1 MSESIID
8 ISPKVNVDFDA
19 LRETMH
25 QRAICVVVPTYNNV
39 GTIEQ
44 VVRDVCKYC
53 ADVIVVDDGCTDDT
67 ANVLQTIKGVDVV
80 RHAQNKGKGAAL
92 KSGFERALQ
101 RGFAY
106 AITLDADGQ
115 HLASDLPTIV
125 EANKQFPGS
134 IIVGERNLEGVDRS
148 AGSSFANK
156 FSNFWFAVQ
165 TGRVLRD
172 TQTGYRLYPL
182 RKLVGLK
189 WITSRYEAE
198 LELMVFAVWYGVN
211 IHSVPI
217 HVYYPSREERV
228 SHFRPAYDF
237 MRISVLNTVLTLVS
251 FVYGWP
257 LKLLRG
263 ALKCLRTAYALAFF
277 LIASLLIFMPWVWC
291 VLHFGKMTE
300 NKRCHLRRI
309 IYHFARMVM
318 IYHGVPGVKFTY
330 HVNSKVNFQKP
341 HLIVCNHQS
350 HLDLMSQLIF
360 TDKIVFLTN
369 DWVWNS
375 PFFGLLIRNAEYL
388 PVSSGMDEMLPKLR
402 LLVARG
408 YSIAIYPEGTRS
420 VDLQVHRFHKGA
432 LMMAH
437 TLDLDILP
445 MYLYGTGRVLRKKSH
460 HLNPG
465 QIHVEVDAPIT
476 LSQLTEIGT
485 LRQQTSWLHRHY
497 VERVAQLANY
507 KEQNA

>member
-1 MSESIID
+1 MPKSITD
-8 ISPKVNVDFDA
+8 ISPETTVDFDA
-19 LRETMH
+19 LRLTM
-25 QRAICVVVPTYNNV
+25 RRRGICVVVPTYNNEQ
-39 GTIEQ
+39 TIEQ
-44 VVRDVCKYC
+44 VVRDVCQYC
-53 ADVIVVDDGCTDDT
+53 ADVIVVDDGCTDATPAILKKIDG
-67 ANVLQTIKGVDVV
+67 IDVV
-80 RHAQNKGKGAAL
+80 RHAENKGKGTAL
-92 KSGFERALQ
+92 KSGFRRAMQ

-115 HLASDLPTIV
+115 HFASDIPSMV
-125 EANKQFPGS
+125 EDNQQYPGS
-134 IIVGERNLEGVDRS
+134 IIVGERHLEGVDRN

-156 FSNFWFAVQ
+156 FSNFWFTVQ
-165 TGRVLRD
+165 TGRALRD

-182 RKLVGLK
+182 RRLVGLR
-189 WITSRYEAE
+189 WLTSRYEAE
-198 LELMVFAVWYGVN
+198 LELMVFAAWHGVE

-217 HVYYPSREERV
+217 RVFYPSREERV

-237 MRISVLNTVLTLVS
+237 TRISVLNTVLTLAS
-251 FVYGWP
+251 LVYGWP

-277 LIASLLIFMPWVWC
+277 LIASLLVFMPWVWC
-291 VLHFGKMTE
+291 VLHIGRMTE
-300 NKRCHLRRI
+300 RKHCHLRRI
-309 IYHFARMVM
+309 IYHFARTVM
-318 IYHGVPGVKFTY
+318 IHHGIPGVKFSY
-330 HVNSKVNFQKP
+330 SVDPNVDFQKP

-360 TDKIVFLTN
+360 TDKVVFLTN

-388 PVSSGMDEMLPKLR
+388 PVSSGMDEMMPR
-402 LLVARG
+402 LKSLVARG

-437 TLDLDILP
+437 TLGLDILP

-460 HLNPG
+460 HLNLG
-465 QIHVEVDAPIT
+465 QIRVEVDAPIP

-497 VERVAQLANY
+497 VERVGQMADKIEKAL
-507 KEQNA
+507 

>member
-1 MSESIID
+1 MPKSITD
-8 ISPKVNVDFDA
+8 ISPETTVDLDA
-19 LRETMH
+19 LRLTM
-25 QRAICVVVPTYNNV
+25 RRRGICVVVPTYNNEQ
-39 GTIEQ
+39 TIEQ
-44 VVRDVCKYC
+44 VVRDVCQYC
-53 ADVIVVDDGCTDDT
+53 ADVIVVDDGCTDATPDILK
-67 ANVLQTIKGVDVV
+67 NIEGIDVV
-80 RHAQNKGKGAAL
+80 RHAENKGKGAAL
-92 KSGFERALQ
+92 QSGFRRAMQ

-115 HLASDLPTIV
+115 HFASDIPTMV
-125 EANKQFPGS
+125 EANQQYPGS
-134 IIVGERNLEGVDRS
+134 IIVGERHLEGVDRS

-156 FSNFWFAVQ
+156 FSNFWFTVQ
-165 TGRVLRD
+165 TGRALRD

-182 RKLVGLK
+182 RRLVGLR
-189 WITSRYEAE
+189 WLTSRYEAE
-198 LELMVFAVWYGVN
+198 LELMVFAAWHGVE

-217 HVYYPSREERV
+217 RVFYPSREERV

-237 MRISVLNTVLTLVS
+237 TRISVLNTVLTLAS
-251 FVYGWP
+251 IVYGWP

-277 LIASLLIFMPWVWC
+277 LIASLLVFMPWVWC
-291 VLHFGKMTE
+291 VLHFGRMTE
-300 NKRCHLRRI
+300 RKRCHLRRI
-309 IYHFARMVM
+309 IYHFARTVM
-318 IYHGVPGVKFTY
+318 IHHGIPGVKFSY
-330 HVNSKVNFQKP
+330 SVDPNVDFQKP

-360 TDKIVFLTN
+360 TDKVVFLTN

-388 PVSSGMDEMLPKLR
+388 PVSSGMDEMMPR
-402 LLVARG
+402 LKSLVARG

-437 TLDLDILP
+437 TLGLDILP

-465 QIHVEVDAPIT
+465 QIRVEVDAPIP

-497 VERVAQLANY
+497 VERVGQMADQIEKAL
-507 KEQNA
+507 

>member
-1 MSESIID
+1 MPKSITD
-8 ISPKVNVDFDA
+8 ISPEVATDLDA
-19 LRETMH
+19 LRETM
-25 QRAICVVVPTYNNV
+25 RRRGICVVVPTYNNE

-44 VVRDVCKYC
+44 VVRDVCQYC
-53 ADVIVVDDGCTDDT
+53 KDVIVVDDGCTDSTPDI
-67 ANVLQTIKGVDVV
+67 LKDIDGIDVV
-80 RHAQNKGKGAAL
+80 HHARNQGKGAAL
-92 KSGFERALQ
+92 KSGFSRALQ

-106 AITLDADGQ
+106 ALTLDADGQ
-115 HLASDLPTIV
+115 HFASDIPTMV
-125 EANKQFPGS
+125 AANRQYPGS
-134 IIVGERNLEGVDRS
+134 IIVGERDLQGVDRS

-156 FSNFWFAVQ
+156 FSNFWFTVQ

-182 RKLVGLK
+182 HRLVGLR
-189 WITSRYEAE
+189 WLTSRYEAE
-198 LELMVFAVWYGVN
+198 LELMVFAAWHGVE

-217 HVYYPSREERV
+217 HVYYPSREKRV

-237 MRISVLNTVLTLVS
+237 TRISVLNTVLTLVS
-251 FVYGWP
+251 IVYGWP
-257 LKLLRG
+257 LKVARVT
-263 ALKCLRTAYALAFF
+263 LKCLRTAYALTFF
-277 LIASLLIFMPWVWC
+277 LIASLLVFMPWVWC
-291 VLHFGKMTE
+291 VLHFGPMTE
-300 NKRCHLRRI
+300 KKRCHLRRI
-309 IYHFARMVM
+309 IYHFARTVM
-318 IYHGVPGVKFTY
+318 IHHGIPGVKFSY
-330 HVNSKVNFQKP
+330 SVDPSVDFDKP

-360 TDKIVFLTN
+360 TDKVVFLTN

-375 PFFGLLIRNAEYL
+375 PFFGLLIRHAEYL
-388 PVSSGMDEMLPKLR
+388 PVSSGMDEMMPRLR
-402 LLVARG
+402 SLVARG

-437 TLDLDILP
+437 TLGLDILP

-465 QIHVEVDAPIT
+465 QIRVEVDAPIP

-497 VERVAQLANY
+497 VERVAQMADKIEKAL
-507 KEQNA
+507 